1 MRFSRALAVILFS
14 GLALRAGP
22 VDLKQLDHDVFDRL
36 AQKAKSKVEI
46 NLSADLLKF
55 AAGMFEDPDDKD
67 AARLKRVISGLNSIT
82 VRNYEFKSKGDYSPE
97 DVRIIHQQ
105 IQAMNWNRVV
115 DATDK
120 EEEEHSEVY
129 IMPGKTKPGGVF
141 ILVTEPLE
149 LTMVYILGNID
160 VNDLA
165 ALEDLGVPDVA
176 SKLGKE
182 TK

>member
-1 MRFSRALAVILFS
+1 MRYSRALAVILFS

-97 DVRIIHQQ
+97 DRKRIGAQVRELESAGRDVFVFFKH
-105 IQAMNWNRVV
+105 
-115 DATDK
+115 
-120 EEEEHSEVY
+120 EEDPSGALYAQELLTSE
-129 IMPGKTKPGGVF
+129 
-141 ILVTEPLE
+141 
-149 LTMVYILGNID
+149 
-160 VNDLA
+160 
-165 ALEDLGVPDVA
+165 
-176 SKLGKE
+176 
-182 TK
+182 